1 MARTIVPRPIPPQ
14 YQQPGPFSSEW
25 IVDENERELVDY
37 LPEFHFRIWYNNDRG
52 IYDFHYHSAMEIIVC
67 LEGQWTLVA
76 NRKEYHLNVGDV
88 LFVPPLM
95 LHKLS
100 FDTFGVRLIY
110 LIDTDVLKVFRDFE
124 TLGPVFINPYLC
136 TASQSPDIYSQVYKA
151 FTQMS
156 DIYFGKST
164 FTEIH
169 VYSLFLKVLSLIG
182 DSYFS
187 KLARNEQDTS
197 ISKNAE
203 YFEKF
208 TALLHYIDTNCSQE
222 LTLEQAAGKIG
233 FSKYHFSRLFKQYTN
248 TSFYN
253 YLSHKRI
260 QKAQALLRTDTP
272 ITDIAFQTGFNNLT
286 TFAVVSKRSSTAPQA
301 NTAPGC
307 PPKMKQAGQSS
318 PLCPACYYPF
328 TPPSATPAMMYFDK
342 SKYTT
347 MRGSTVNASPR

>member
-25 IVDENERELVDY
+25 IVDENERVLVNY

-52 IYDFHYHSAMEIIVC
+52 IYDFHYHSAMEIILY

-88 LFVPPLM
+88 LFIPPLM
-95 LHKLS
+95 LHKLD

-187 KLARNEQDTS
+187 KLARNEQDAS

-248 TSFYN
+248 MSFYN

-286 TFAVVSKRSSTAPQA
+286 TFCRCFKKIVNCTPSEYRARLSTKNETGGA
-301 NTAPGC
+301 
-307 PPKMKQAGQSS
+307 KQ
-318 PLCPACYYPF
+318 PL
-328 TPPSATPAMMYFDK
+328 
-342 SKYTT
+342 
-347 MRGSTVNASPR
+347 